1 MSALPQV
8 EVPAS
13 LDLLD
18 VVGNG
23 MDCERFL
30 WIRSLSDRDLPRLA
44 RIDLVD
50 ELQRFAGELLH
61 LASKDG
67 RVAAS
72 TMTMRDEGGAGGCHL
87 HVMCREDPEEP
98 VLGDLVGLAVE
109 RARTH
114 GTGQVRSSAPVD
126 RPHLAPLRERHGF
139 VEHERW
145 RRFHVDVADAPS
157 AATADLACLPRD
169 LRAVTLA
176 ERPDLAPA
184 AFEVRTDGLA
194 DTPGD
199 FPRPDRTV
207 ESWLAELGASPI
219 TGRDLVLLLVEPDDG
234 VVATV
239 ELELLAAGSERAWL
253 EFLAVAR
260 DRRRTGLGSIAKR
273 AAVAHAARLGLATL
287 HTMNHEHNTAIC
299 RLNEQLGWTEDPVR
313 IELRLDVGS

>member
-1 MSALPQV
+1 MSEAPPV

-18 VVGNG
+18 VVGSG

-30 WIRSLSDRDLPRLA
+30 WIRALSDADLPRIA

-50 ELQRFAGELLH
+50 EVQRLPGELLY

-72 TMTMRDEGGAGGCHL
+72 TMTIRDGGGAGGCYL
-87 HVMCREDPEEP
+87 HVMCRDDPGEP
-98 VLGDLVGLAVE
+98 VLGDLVALASD
-109 RARTH
+109 RARSH
-114 GTGQVRSSAPVD
+114 RMRQVRSSAPVD
-126 RPHLAPLRERHGF
+126 RPHLGPLRERHGF

-157 AATADLACLPRD
+157 GATIDLACLPRE
-169 LRAVTLA
+169 LRAATLA
-176 ERPDLAPA
+176 ERPDLAAA
-184 AFEVRTDGLA
+184 AFEVRMDGLA

-199 FPRPDRTV
+199 FPRPERTV
-207 ESWLAELGASPI
+207 ESWVAELGASPI
-219 TGRDLVLLLVEPDDG
+219 MGRDLVLLLVEPDDR

-260 DRRRTGLGSIAKR
+260 DRRRTGTGAIAKR

-287 HTMNHEHNTAIC
+287 QTMNHEDNAATC
-299 RLNEQLGWTEDPVR
+299 RLNEELGWVEDPVR
-313 IELRLDVGS
+313 VQLRLDVSR